1 MDLRD
6 FVMCVNIVCAM
17 LSSLLW
23 SIVYLHVLHVHVWP
37 YSSTKSRVHCVHACC
52 SGGELVFT
60 AINQKT
66 ELVNSD
72 EKKTDDA
79 FVEAPK
85 RRIINSGQST

>member
-23 SIVYLHVLHVHVWP
+23 SIVYLHVLHVYVWP
-37 YSSTKSRVHCVHACC
+37 YSCTKSRLHCVHACC
-52 SGGELVFT
+52 SGKLAFT

-72 EKKTDDA
+72 EKTDDA